1 MSVWSLINE
10 VEADIKDIAATKF
23 SYRQS
28 KHIPSRNSTDLSF
41 ERGVEKWGKEICTCV
56 LYADIRNSVQLQK
69 NHNTQTLGRI
79 YTAFT
84 KSVLKAAKHHK
95 GHVRNIIGDRVM
107 VIFPEQECIKRAVNC
122 AISINHIANELIN
135 STFKGVNFKCGIG
148 IDYGQMRVIKVGID
162 KRDGEKP
169 ENRNLIW
176 VGYPA
181 NYASRLTD
189 VANKKIEEEFVQVT
203 YKPLNIGK
211 FLRNIGQTNFPST
224 RPPTSLLDLLNKKE
238 EPDYLD
244 EKTITVKKSE
254 FYNELSR
261 HSLGSNELRFSKGIV
276 VSHQELKI
284 DHKFPS
290 ILVTEKVYK
299 EFKKLNPKDKSVIN
313 NWWELIQKSIDEI
326 QESVYGANLVWKKN
340 E

>member
-1 MSVWSLINE
+1 MGIWDLINE
-10 VEADIKDIAATKF
+10 VDIDIKDIALTKF

-28 KHIPSRNSTDLSF
+28 KYIPSRNSTDLSF
-41 ERGVEKWGKEICTCV
+41 ERGEEKWGKEINTCV

-69 NHNTQTLGRI
+69 IHHTQTLGRI
-79 YTAFT
+79 YTSFT
-84 KSVLKAAKHHK
+84 KSVLKAAKYHK

-107 VIFPEQECIKRAVNC
+107 VIFPEEECFTRAVNC
-122 AISINHIANELIN
+122 AVSINHISSNIIN
-135 STFKGVNFKCGIG
+135 SRFKDVNFKCGIG

-169 ENRNLIW
+169 ENRNLVW

-189 VANKKIEEEFVQVT
+189 VANKKIEEELVEVT
-203 YKPLNIGK
+203 YKPLNLGK
-211 FLRNIGQTNFPST
+211 LLRNLGQTNLPST

-238 EPDYLD
+238 EPDYLN

-254 FYNELSR
+254 FYNELSQ
-261 HSLGSNELRFSKGIV
+261 HSSGSNGLSFSKGIV
-276 VSHQELKI
+276 VSHKEVKVNHKI
-284 DHKFPS
+284 PS
-290 ILVTEKVYK
+290 ILVTEKVFK
-299 EFKKLNPKDKSVIN
+299 EYKKLNPMDNSVKN
-313 NWWELIQKSIDEI
+313 NWWELLQISIDDI
-326 QESVYGANLVWKKN
+326 QGSVYGANLVWKKS